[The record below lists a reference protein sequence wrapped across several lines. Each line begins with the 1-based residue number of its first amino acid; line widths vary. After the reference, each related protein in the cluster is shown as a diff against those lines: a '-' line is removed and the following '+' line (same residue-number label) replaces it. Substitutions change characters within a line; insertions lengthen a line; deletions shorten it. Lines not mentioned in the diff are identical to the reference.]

1 MKPGLLSCLFFGLVS
16 LAQTAAAQISLPPN
30 PGQFSK
36 RNLGESGGGGSSV
49 GVSGGQETASKTVVI
64 QYVAVTPVESWV
76 NVEGKTIEARLLAFS
91 APEAGKSGP
100 VEIIR
105 DGRVRFLVS
114 GRKEPVEYPLE
125 QLGEAEKTR
134 IKSLAELALKGPHA
148 P

>member
-1 MKPGLLSCLFFGLVS
+1 M
-16 LAQTAAAQISLPPN
+16 
-30 PGQFSK
+30 
-36 RNLGESGGGGSSV
+36 
-49 GVSGGQETASKTVVI
+49 VV

-105 DGRVRFLVS
+105 DGKVRLLVS
-114 GRKEPVEYPLE
+114 GRKDPVDYPLE
-125 QLGEAEKTR
+125 QLGEAEKTK
-134 IKSLAELALKGPHA
+134 IKSLAELASKGPPA

>member
-1 MKPGLLSCLFFGLVS
+1 MKSGLLPCLLFVILFH
-16 LAQTAAAQISLPPN
+16 AQSGAAQVSLPPN

-36 RNLGESGGGGSSV
+36 RNLSESGGGGSSV
-49 GVSGGQETASKTVVI
+49 GVSGGQETASKTVVV
-64 QYVAVTPVESWV
+64 QYVAVTPVEPWV

-91 APEAGKSGP
+91 APEAGKAGP

-105 DGRVRFLVS
+105 DGKVRFLVS
-114 GRKEPVEYPLE
+114 GRKEPVDYPLE

-134 IKSLAELALKGPHA
+134 IKAIAEMASKGSPA